1 MVKKS
6 SITHPTHKGIPVKVF
21 QMARFNG
28 KKEDVSSRF
37 AGQEI
42 TDADIEH
49 EKKQAWEVM
58 NTDTPV
64 NVYYEVVI

>member
-1 MVKKS
+1 MAKS
-6 SITHPTHKGIPVKVF
+6 SIKPTYKGKPVKVL
-21 QMARFNG
+21 QVARFDG

-42 TDADIEH
+42 TDADIEY

-64 NVYYEVVI
+64 NVYYEIVV

>member
-1 MVKKS
+1 MATS
-6 SITHPTHKGIPVKVF
+6 TTHPTYKGKSVKVF
-21 QMARFNG
+21 QVSRFNG

-37 AGQEI
+37 AGQKI
-42 TDADIEH
+42 TDADIEY

-64 NVYYEVVI
+64 NVYYEVVV